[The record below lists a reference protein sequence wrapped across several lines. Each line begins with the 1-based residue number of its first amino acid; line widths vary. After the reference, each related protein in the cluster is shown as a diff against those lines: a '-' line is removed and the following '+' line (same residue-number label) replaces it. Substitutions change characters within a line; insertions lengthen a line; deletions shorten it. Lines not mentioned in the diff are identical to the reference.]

1 MAHKPIKRI
10 VPGAKTA
17 VILCH
22 GIMGSPDHFRHFIPL
37 IPEDWSVCCLLL
49 DGHGKGVMDFARSSM
64 KAWKA
69 QVFAQLQELMDTH
82 EQVIFVA
89 HSMGTLFAFQAA
101 VQYPDQI
108 PQLFLL
114 GSPTRPFVR
123 PSTAVNSVLMALGY
137 VNPKNKSAVDMR
149 ACCSIRTDWM
159 LWRYLLWIPRFLEL
173 FSEIHKTK
181 KLLPQL
187 KTPAWVYQSKK
198 DELVAFSSCADF
210 KDHPY
215 ITLTRLMD
223 SGHFGYGEK
232 DLKQLQTDFQQ
243 IIDQYR

>member
-22 GIMGSPDHFRHFIPL
+22 GIVGSPDHFRHFLPL
-37 IPEDWSVCCLLL
+37 IPEDCSVCCLLL
-49 DGHGKGVMDFARSSM
+49 DGHGQGVLDFAHSSM

-101 VQYPDQI
+101 VQYPDKI
-108 PQLFLL
+108 FQLFLL

-137 VNPKNKSAVDMR
+137 VNPKNQSAVDMR
-149 ACCSIRTDWM
+149 TCCSVHTDWM
-159 LWRYLLWIPRFLEL
+159 LSRYLLWIPRFLEL
-173 FSEIHKTK
+173 FSEIHRAK

-187 KTPAWVYQSKK
+187 KIPARVYQSKK

-210 KDHPY
+210 DGHPY
-215 ITLTRLMD
+215 ITLNRLMD
-223 SGHFGYGEK
+223 SGHFGYGPD
-232 DLKQLQTDFQQ
+232 DLKQLQTDFQTMMEK
-243 IIDQYR
+243 YR

>member
-1 MAHKPIKRI
+1 MEHKPIHRI

-22 GIMGSPDHFRHFIPL
+22 GILGTPNHFRDFLPL

-49 DGHGKGVMDFARSSM
+49 DGHAKGVMDFARSSM
-64 KAWKA
+64 KKWKG
-69 QVFAQLQELMDTH
+69 QVFARLRELMDTH

-101 VQYPDQI
+101 IRYPEKI
-108 PQLFLL
+108 SQLFLL

-123 PSTAVNSVLMALGY
+123 PATAVNSVLMALGY
-137 VNPKNKSAVDMR
+137 VNPKNQSAVDMR
-149 ACCSIRTDWM
+149 AGCSVNTDWM

-173 FSEIHKTK
+173 FQEIHATK

-187 KTPAWVYQSKK
+187 QVPALVYQSKK
-198 DELVAFSSCADF
+198 DELVSFSSCADLEC
-210 KDHPY
+210 KPN
-215 ITLTRLMD
+215 ITLIRLMD
-223 SGHFGYGEK
+223 SGHFGYGPADRK
-232 DLKQLQTDFQQ
+232 RLMQDFQN
-243 IIDQYR
+243 IINKYS

>member
-1 MAHKPIKRI
+1 MAHKPVKRI

-123 PSTAVNSVLMALGY
+123 PTTAVNSVLMALGY
-137 VNPKNKSAVDMR
+137 VNPKNQSAVDMR

-215 ITLTRLMD
+215 IKLTRLMD

>member
-22 GIMGSPDHFRHFIPL
+22 GIMGSPDHFRHFLPL

-123 PSTAVNSVLMALGY
+123 PTTAVNSVLMALGY

-173 FSEIHKTK
+173 FSEIHRTK

-215 ITLTRLMD
+215 INLSQLMD
-223 SGHFGYGEK
+223 SGHFGCGEK
-232 DLKQLQTDFQQ
+232 DLTQLQSDFQQ

>member
-1 MAHKPIKRI
+1 MAHKPIKHI

-22 GIMGSPDHFRHFIPL
+22 GIMGSPDHFRHFLPL
-37 IPEDWSVCCLLL
+37 IPADWSVCCLLL
-49 DGHGKGVMDFARSSM
+49 DGHGKGVMDFAHSSM

-69 QVFAQLQELMDTH
+69 QVFTQLRELMDTH

-101 VQYPDQI
+101 VQYPDKI

-123 PSTAVNSVLMALGY
+123 PTTAVNSVLMALGY

-149 ACCSIRTDWM
+149 TCCSIRTDWM

-187 KTPAWVYQSKK
+187 KAPAWVYQSKK

-210 KDHPY
+210 AGHPY

-223 SGHFGYGEK
+223 SGHFGYGPD
-232 DLKQLQTDFQQ
+232 DLKQLQTDFQTMLEK
-243 IIDQYR
+243 YR